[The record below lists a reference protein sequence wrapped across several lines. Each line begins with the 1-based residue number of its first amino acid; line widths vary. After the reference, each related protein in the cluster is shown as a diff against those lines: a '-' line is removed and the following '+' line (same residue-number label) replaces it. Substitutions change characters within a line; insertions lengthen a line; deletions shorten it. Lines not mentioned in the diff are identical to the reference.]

1 MQPINLIGGFYKD
14 DALPWSVQDTVN
26 LLPVAAEVDGTRT
39 PTKLRTPPGLRPF
52 VNIGDGPD
60 YAIRGMHDV
69 EGALFVVSGSRLY
82 RISNTGVAIPCGT
95 IPGVGRVS
103 MAHNQIT
110 GGNELLVVNGDA
122 GYVWNTVTETFARVS
137 DEGYP
142 GAFIADYID
151 SYLAQVEPFGRYW
164 FHSDLADAMSY
175 NTLDRAESEAAPDRI
190 VSLLSAHLEVWV
202 FGERTIE
209 VFENVGAGTGT
220 FQNKRVAIEHGCAGR
235 FTPAKLDNGIFWL
248 GNDGVVYRANGYQ
261 PQRISTHA
269 IERAI
274 ADSDWSQAFA
284 FTWSDRGHAVYYL
297 TFPDGQTWG
306 YDVSSGL
313 WHRRATYHPQHDV
326 ARRWRLNDL
335 VYSNRQWI
343 GGDYRDGKL
352 YALDW
357 DYVLEGEGD
366 PLVRERVAQVL
377 HADQRRFSVNEVELV
392 METGGPETAP
402 VMFAAQPIGPTLAG
416 AAPDGV
422 ATVEYPGYMYT
433 AVSGDAPIVSRELV
447 SGTLP
452 ADLDFIESSLAI
464 TVATPQYGGN
474 FPLTL
479 RVVDANGLS
488 ATLDDVL
495 NIEPAWEWMED
506 FGGDLYGVASDD
518 AGVIV
523 ACGYVSSV
531 GELWRNDL
539 DAGAWLKIAD
549 IPSTPAQWRSIAW
562 GKVNGVGYWVA
573 SFGQHVLTSTD
584 AETWSISSGANPT
597 AYLSTVYVGT
607 GFIRLGFNGSAAC
620 ATNPRDAW
628 VSTSIGVASD
638 VRSAVADRT
647 RPGTAVA
654 FLANGGI
661 RRTTNGGQAWGG
673 ALFPDGPDP
682 YPSIGFAE
690 RSSTFLDG
698 EITAYKL
705 LSPSSL
711 AVYRTADGGATFKV
725 ETFSI
730 ESGIYAG
737 GAIGA
742 VAGKV
747 RGEVAGVVQPDY
759 VQIWSAEGN
768 SPPLTRDP
776 LKEGPGSPAPSVVHA
791 IHDTGLGL
799 GIALLRY
806 SNGTSSSY
814 RYRY

>member
-377 HADQRRFSVNEVELV
+377 QAEQRRFSVNEVELV
-392 METGGPETAP
+392 METGGPRTEP
-402 VMFAAQPIGPTLAG
+402 VMFAVPPIGPSI
-416 AAPDGV
+416 
-422 ATVEYPGYMYT
+422 
-433 AVSGDAPIVSRELV
+433 SGDAPGGYIAQSYSYQYLIEEGDAPIERV
-447 SGTLP
+447 TA
-452 ADLDFIESSLAI
+452 ADLPSGWEISRTGLLTGPALVANRFSFI
-464 TVATPQYGGN
+464 V
-474 FPLTL
+474 
-479 RVVDANGLS
+479 RVVDTNGLWS
-488 ATLDDVL
+488 ELQDEIS
-495 NIEPAWEWMED
+495 IEPMLVGFVNYSNPDYYYLWRTPALFDGEVQWARDALPIVSSSQTQRNMM
-506 FGGDLYGVASDD
+506 ASDID
-518 AGVIV
+518 IFFSNGPGPYRNMRVPGPLFLSSEHTYQDMDMSPYLIKDYGDGILIGFEKQGAAGPLGRYMLSDNHGASWTVHRPNGLRISDIERLNSGRWVSHYQLGSDRRLLTSDGPLPTSFVETPFAGWTPLTNQEARFGCTGEWACLLCSDGFVRRTRDGITYQTTALITGLPNLATRGWKDGVVAIAVGNKLHVSTDHGLTFPVSEEVYPPTLGANIWHIDRAGDRLIVMSDLSSAEAGMGAYSGRLGQDPWVVIPRPP
-523 ACGYVSSV
+523 GYTSGV
-531 GELWRNDL
+531 G
-539 DAGAWLKIAD
+539 
-549 IPSTPAQWRSIAW
+549 SIA
-562 GKVNGVGYWVA
+562 V
-573 SFGQHVLTSTD
+573 
-584 AETWSISSGANPT
+584 
-597 AYLSTVYVGT
+597 
-607 GFIRLGFNGSAAC
+607 
-620 ATNPRDAW
+620 
-628 VSTSIGVASD
+628 IG
-638 VRSAVADRT
+638 
-647 RPGTAVA
+647 
-654 FLANGGI
+654 
-661 RRTTNGGQAWGG
+661 
-673 ALFPDGPDP
+673 
-682 YPSIGFAE
+682 E
-690 RSSTFLDG
+690 
-698 EITAYKL
+698 
-705 LSPSSL
+705 
-711 AVYRTADGGATFKV
+711 
-725 ETFSI
+725 
-730 ESGIYAG
+730 
-737 GAIGA
+737 
-742 VAGKV
+742 
-747 RGEVAGVVQPDY
+747 
-759 VQIWSAEGN
+759 
-768 SPPLTRDP
+768 PL
-776 LKEGPGSPAPSVVHA
+776 
-791 IHDTGLGL
+791 
-799 GIALLRY
+799 
-806 SNGTSSSY
+806 
-814 RYRY
+814 

>member
-313 WHRRATYHPQHDV
+313 WHRRATYHPQYDV

-377 HADQRRFSVNEVELV
+377 QADQRRFSVNEVELV
-392 METGGPETAP
+392 MESGGATVAGVQFPY
-402 VMFAAQPIGPTLAG
+402 QPKGPTIEG
-416 AAPDGV
+416 DAPDGYIGQ
-422 ATVEYPGYMYT
+422 AYSFQYT
-433 AVSGDAPIVSRELV
+433 ITQGDAEIVS
-447 SGTLP
+447 
-452 ADLDFIESSLAI
+452 
-464 TVATPQYGGN
+464 VAATSEIPKG
-474 FPLTL
+474 LTL
-479 RVVDANGLS
+479 TNSGLLSGMLEESGRFNFSVRVTDANGLWDEVIDSIFVSS
-488 ATLDDVL
+488 AWALMEVGEAPDPRVWISGNPMSWPDLKTMTPYVSDIGYATGNVAPLALAVVSNVHDSIVRGSLPATGPNLITAQASIGAGVSRIRRFGDISFAFGTDSSTYYYSTDGGASWSSVPVPGGLRIWDIARIDSSGRWVSHLELDADSRMVYSDQEIPTTWETGQAGLEGARSYPFASDGKTIMAMGSGRRFYRTKDGESWDVL
-495 NIEPAWEWMED
+495 GGAVGSFYVDPRDGQAFGDTFIFAGQTGSLGNIIVSND
-506 FGGDLYGVASDD
+506 GGDAWQGVTIPDL
-518 AGVIV
+518 
-523 ACGYVSSV
+523 VSIERLERD
-531 GELWRNDL
+531 GE
-539 DAGAWLKIAD
+539 I
-549 IPSTPAQWRSIAW
+549 
-562 GKVNGVGYWVA
+562 WVA
-573 SFGQHVLTSTD
+573 SGEGRVTPSDSLVYVSTD
-584 AETWSISSGANPT
+584 RGATWLPSSMPF
-597 AYLSTVYVGT
+597 SVGS
-607 GFIRLGFNGSAAC
+607 NMK
-620 ATNPRDAW
+620 
-628 VSTSIGVASD
+628 
-638 VRSAVADRT
+638 AVA
-647 RPGTAVA
+647 V
-654 FLANGGI
+654 
-661 RRTTNGGQAWGG
+661 
-673 ALFPDGPDP
+673 
-682 YPSIGFAE
+682 SI
-690 RSSTFLDG
+690 
-698 EITAYKL
+698 K
-705 LSPSSL
+705 P
-711 AVYRTADGGATFKV
+711 
-725 ETFSI
+725 
-730 ESGIYAG
+730 
-737 GAIGA
+737 
-742 VAGKV
+742 
-747 RGEVAGVVQPDY
+747 
-759 VQIWSAEGN
+759 
-768 SPPLTRDP
+768 
-776 LKEGPGSPAPSVVHA
+776 
-791 IHDTGLGL
+791 
-799 GIALLRY
+799 
-806 SNGTSSSY
+806 
-814 RYRY
+814 